1 MQVWGENFLNFD
13 ENTRCAFGTK
23 SVAATFINSNY
34 MICVAPFS
42 DVVEKPIPFT
52 LSLNNQQNSRDTLF
66 YWYYSQPAITELIPD
81 RGPDTGGTQVLLKG
95 RNFHP
100 FRDNSMIANYND
112 TFCMFEDI
120 GKVPAVIINSTKV
133 HCLSP
138 PSYVL
143 RQSIV
148 EITLNNQQYTDDN
161 NVFYYYRP
169 PYLFDANPRQGPVSG
184 GTRVIAIGSNFQ
196 ETKNIK
202 CKFNTTVVPGKFL
215 STSEIECVA
224 PPSDHPGFVPFSI
237 ALELDLF
244 SPAL

>member
-1 MQVWGENFLNFD
+1 LQCDNSPAAAKSEIVPFTISLTGDFQDVTNSIPFRYYQPTKIFSIYPRYGPKDGETIVQIWGENFLNFD

-34 MICVAPFS
+34 MLCVAPFS

-52 LSLNNQQNSRDTLF
+52 VSLNNQQNSKDTLF

-81 RGPDTGGTQVLLKG
+81 RGPDTGGTQILLKG

-133 HCLSP
+133 QCLSP

-143 RQSIV
+143 R
-148 EITLNNQQYTDDN
+148 
-161 NVFYYYRP
+161 
-169 PYLFDANPRQGPVSG
+169 
-184 GTRVIAIGSNFQ
+184 
-196 ETKNIK
+196 
-202 CKFNTTVVPGKFL
+202 
-215 STSEIECVA
+215 
-224 PPSDHPGFVPFSI
+224 
-237 ALELDLF
+237 
-244 SPAL
+244 

>member
-1 MQVWGENFLNFD
+1 LQCDNSPASAKSEIVPFTISLTGDFQDVTNSIPFRYYQPTKIFAIYPRYGPKDGETIVQIWGENFLNFD

-52 LSLNNQQNSRDTLF
+52 VSLNNQQNSKDTLF

-100 FRDNSMIANYND
+100 FRDNSMISNYND

-143 RQSIV
+143 RQAIV
-148 EITLNNQQYTDDN
+148 EITLNNQ
-161 NVFYYYRP
+161 
-169 PYLFDANPRQGPVSG
+169 
-184 GTRVIAIGSNFQ
+184 
-196 ETKNIK
+196 
-202 CKFNTTVVPGKFL
+202 
-215 STSEIECVA
+215 
-224 PPSDHPGFVPFSI
+224 
-237 ALELDLF
+237 
-244 SPAL
+244 